1 MGFRVCLQNND
12 VFLVKRED
20 DDNDNND
27 DDEEEEEEGKE
38 EFAQRRKEKGER
50 KEGDP
55 RRVGKIQCIMVFS
68 RRGRKKT
75 RGRGEKRGEREVAC
89 DTGNGFTWRDGS
101 IHVARSAEGKEER
114 RGERG

>member
-1 MGFRVCLQNND
+1 M
-12 VFLVKRED
+12 FLVKRED

-27 DDEEEEEEGKE
+27 DEEEEEGKE

-75 RGRGEKRGEREVAC
+75 RGRGEKRGGREVAC